1 MTNIDGKSV
10 DSYSISYTLKA
21 FFDSDEPVL
30 KCSVP
35 LLICRGVRNVKKTK
49 RQREPVRESD
59 NAVSLVNQSI
69 E

>member
-1 MTNIDGKSV
+1 MTNIDGKTV
-10 DSYSISYTLKA
+10 DTYSISYTLKA

-49 RQREPVRESD
+49 R
-59 NAVSLVNQSI
+59 
-69 E
+69 